1 MVGATV
7 QRHIDKLTQDTS
19 VTCADF
25 ADQFFGDE
33 GCIQLCDALAGSS
46 TITELNLRGCNIR
59 TGGATA
65 LAQFLQ
71 SNHTLRT
78 LDLEWNGIGTLDKG
92 VAVLSAALA
101 ANRGLTFLDLRN
113 NGIGPAGRASA
124 DSCKPQPN
132 FYATRTCGKQA
143 RVISPKH

>member
-1 MVGATV
+1 MVGTTV
-7 QRHIDKLTQDTS
+7 QRHIDMLTRDTS

-46 TITELNLRGCNIR
+46 SITELNLRGCNIR

-65 LAQFLQ
+65 LAHFLQ

-101 ANRGLTFLDLRN
+101 ANRGLGTHLPGSAQQRDR
-113 NGIGPAGRASA
+113 PGR
-124 DSCKPQPN
+124 
-132 FYATRTCGKQA
+132 
-143 RVISPKH
+143 